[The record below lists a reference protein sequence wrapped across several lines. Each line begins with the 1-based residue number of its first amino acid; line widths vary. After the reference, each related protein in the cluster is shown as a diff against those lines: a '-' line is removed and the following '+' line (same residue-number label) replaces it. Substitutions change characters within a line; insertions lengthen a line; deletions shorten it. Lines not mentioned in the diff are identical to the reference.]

1 MRAAMSNRRS
11 RVAVAG
17 AGAVA
22 LALVASSAEAV
33 VQAGEDATALAAAMS
48 ATTVTGA
55 ALSVDYECEADDPA
69 TPEDESLCPTGVGT
83 TPLAGFPTHGSTYTV
98 ITSGDAALADDPND
112 DVGSGWDWG
121 VEATPIGSGVYDW
134 QVLRVDLGAA
144 TGNCLAFDFKFMSEE
159 YPEFVSSGYNDAFI
173 AQLNTW
179 GVTADPAT
187 QTVTAPGNFAAGAG
201 DVISVDGAG
210 PSAMGAAQ
218 AAGTTYDGSTLP
230 LIARTPV
237 APGSTNSLYLTIFDQ
252 GDGILDSAAL
262 VDNVRYETLA
272 AGQCKSLAV
281 DPFEGS
287 TGVVVAPGT
296 TGSFSPT
303 LSTFTVPL
311 VSNLPTGPIPT
322 TVNGAASFY
331 NWGDVVP
338 RRNARAAQ
346 VTTPLGTGSLTI
358 PAGGSGN
365 LVITNTPA
373 GIAAVQ
379 AAKAQPAALLAQA
392 QKATQLAKKYV
403 KKAKKLVKKA
413 KKLKKQAATAP
424 PAQAAKLLKQAKKLL
439 KKAKKLKKKAK
450 KLKRQAA
457 TLTATSKT
465 LAAQPL
471 GTVVVTLTNPAN
483 GKSELLRF
491 QIPR

>member
-1 MRAAMSNRRS
+1 
-11 RVAVAG
+11 
-17 AGAVA
+17 
-22 LALVASSAEAV
+22 
-33 VQAGEDATALAAAMS
+33 
-48 ATTVTGA
+48 
-55 ALSVDYECEADDPA
+55 
-69 TPEDESLCPTGVGT
+69 VG
-83 TPLAGFPTHGSTYTV
+83 
-98 ITSGDAALADDPND
+98 
-112 DVGSGWDWG
+112 
-121 VEATPIGSGVYDW
+121 
-134 QVLRVDLGAA
+134 
-144 TGNCLAFDFKFMSEE
+144 
-159 YPEFVSSGYNDAFI
+159 SGYNDAFI

-179 GVTADPAT
+179 GVTADPVT

-210 PSAMGAAQ
+210 PSAMTAAQ

-237 APGSTNSLYLTIFDQ
+237 APGSANSLYLTIFDQ
-252 GDGILDSAAL
+252 GDGVLDSAAL

-281 DPFEGS
+281 DPFEGT

-296 TGSFSPT
+296 TGAFSPT

-322 TVNGAASFY
+322 TVNGVASFL

-338 RRNARAAQ
+338 RVQARAAQ
-346 VTTPLGTGSLTI
+346 RVSTPLGSGSLTI

-365 LVITNTPA
+365 LVITNTAA

-392 QKATQLAKKYV
+392 QEATQLAKKYAKQAKKLK
-403 KKAKKLVKKA
+403 KKAKKLT
-413 KKLKKQAATAP
+413 KQAASAP
-424 PAQAAKLLKQAKKLL
+424 PAQAAKLL

-450 KLKRQAA
+450 KLLKKSKALTRQAA